1 MLNTRDIKPAIKIS
15 SFTFCE
21 DKTTV
26 NHAESDLKKKKKK
39 ENHVIPEDHSGEK
52 SKNSTGGKTIP
63 GLEGKEPPHTH
74 CDPYPRTVPMLHSVV
89 QCKAM
94 A

>member
-1 MLNTRDIKPAIKIS
+1 MLNTRDIKPASKIS
-15 SFTFCE
+15 SFTSCE

-52 SKNSTGGKTIP
+52 
-63 GLEGKEPPHTH
+63 
-74 CDPYPRTVPMLHSVV
+74 
-89 QCKAM
+89 
-94 A
+94 